1 MRRVYL
7 LSPTPHL
14 VFTFSEIL
22 MAQLDNDVNVEEVI
36 DDVNHTVLSPALSLT
51 TSKTMVNS
59 QKRKNG
65 NASFASTP
73 RGRAWREKDSVLL
86 VKAYVWVEETKRGTV
101 SFFKLKANQRQRV
114 TIYSRLQYVQALVI
128 SWT

>member
-1 MRRVYL
+1 
-7 LSPTPHL
+7 
-14 VFTFSEIL
+14 

-36 DDVNHTVLSPALSLT
+36 DDVNQTVFSPTLSLT
-51 TSKTMVNS
+51 TSKAMVNS

-65 NASFASTP
+65 NASIAPTP
-73 RGRAWREKDSVLL
+73 RGRAWRERDSVLL

-101 SFFKLKANQRQRV
+101 SFFKLEANQRQRV

-128 SWT
+128 SWTR